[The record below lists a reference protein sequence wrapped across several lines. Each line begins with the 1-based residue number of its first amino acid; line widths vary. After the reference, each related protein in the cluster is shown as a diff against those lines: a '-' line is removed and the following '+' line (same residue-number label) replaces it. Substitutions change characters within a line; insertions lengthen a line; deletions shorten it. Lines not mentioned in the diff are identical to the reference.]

1 MPHSRSAE
9 ADRVAEPAPVPHR
22 TWVDAVYAHA
32 RDGVAAELGATC
44 GVDTVEQTDYPTFW
58 RRVVA
63 FATGLRERGVRPG
76 EHVALVMQTSLETMI
91 ATVGVQAAGGVLVP
105 LRAITRPRPG
115 SHHTHRARDTLAL
128 GEARWCLAPAEGVDA
143 YADLIRTAGLPSV
156 ALPTG
161 EFTQASV
168 TGSLPAP
175 PVALDPGRPALLQF
189 SSGSTCAPKG
199 ILLTH
204 RNLAANATALNRRVD
219 YHRGRGVFWLPLSHD
234 MGLIGCLASSLFSGS
249 SVRAVPPETFAR
261 DPLRWIT
268 ELSAFRATH
277 TAGPPFGYELAGRK
291 VKERLALLSCEDLS
305 ALRVALIGAERISP
319 ALCAEFERTLAPL
332 GLRPHVLLPAYGLA
346 ENCVAVATRTPLTPT
361 TVRSFDRRALGE
373 GRLVAAAD
381 RHGAPACADAA
392 VQQLVGHGAAVSG
405 TRVRIT
411 AIGGGRDALP
421 DGRVGEIHVGG
432 DSATARTAT
441 AGGRWEAAHPDGFV
455 PTGDLGAF
463 VEGELFVVGRLKESF
478 KYAGLLYA
486 PADLEAVAAAACP
499 ESVTA
504 VVVVP
509 VAPQDEPAESIVVF
523 LEYSPSRTASAGD
536 AAYADDESRMA
547 DTLRLA
553 LRKEFHMPVRDV
565 FVVARGML
573 PRTASGKVQRT
584 RLAAAYL
591 ASGAAGVPGRRQAP
605 YSPQRPPAG
614 VSTGM
619 SATHQSSP

>member
-1 MPHSRSAE
+1 MQHSRRTK
-9 ADRVAEPAPVPHR
+9 ADRAAEPATVPHR

-32 RDGVAAELGATC
+32 RNGVTAELGATS
-44 GVDTVEQTDYPTFW
+44 GVDTVEEIDYPTFW
-58 RRVVA
+58 RRVVG
-63 FATGLRERGVRPG
+63 FATGLQQRGVRPG
-76 EHVALVMQTSLETMI
+76 DHIALVMRTSLETMI

-105 LRAITRPRPG
+105 LRAIARPRPG
-115 SHHTHRARDTLAL
+115 SYHAHRARDTLAL

-156 ALPTG
+156 ALSTC
-161 EFTQASV
+161 EFTQTSANGPV
-168 TGSLPAP
+168 PPP
-175 PVALDPGRPALLQF
+175 PVALDPGQAALLQF
-189 SSGSTCAPKG
+189 SSGSTSTPKG

-204 RNLAANATALNRRVD
+204 RNLAANATALNRRVR
-219 YHRGRGVFWLPLSHD
+219 YRRGRGVFWLPLSHD

-249 SVRAVPPETFAR
+249 SVRAMPPETFAR

-277 TAGPPFGYELAGRK
+277 TAGPPFGYELAGRR
-291 VKERLALLSCEDLS
+291 VKDRLTLLSTLDLS
-305 ALRVALIGAERISP
+305 ALQVALIGAERISA
-319 ALCAEFERTLAPL
+319 ALCAEFEQGLAPL

-373 GRLVAAAD
+373 GRLVAAPD
-381 RHGAPACADAA
+381 RHSASTSADAA
-392 VQQLVGHGAAVSG
+392 VQPLVGHGAAVSG

-411 AIGGGRDALP
+411 ATGGRDALP

-432 DSATARTAT
+432 ASATARMVTQ
-441 AGGRWEAAHPDGFV
+441 GGRWEEAHPDGFV

-478 KYAGLLYA
+478 KHAGLLYA
-486 PADLEAVAAAACP
+486 PGDLETVAAAVCP
-499 ESVTA
+499 PSVTA

-509 VAPQDEPAESIVVF
+509 VAPEDEPAESIVVF
-523 LEYSPSRTASAGD
+523 LEYSPSRTAAAEGAEHAGD
-536 AAYADDESRMA
+536 ESCIA

-553 LRKEFHMPVRDV
+553 LLKEFHMPVRDV
-565 FVVARGML
+565 FVVARGLL

-591 ASGAAGVPGRRQAP
+591 ASGAAGVPGRRQMP
-605 YSPQRPPAG
+605 YSLERPA
-614 VSTGM
+614 TGM
-619 SATHQSSP
+619 PTHHSSL